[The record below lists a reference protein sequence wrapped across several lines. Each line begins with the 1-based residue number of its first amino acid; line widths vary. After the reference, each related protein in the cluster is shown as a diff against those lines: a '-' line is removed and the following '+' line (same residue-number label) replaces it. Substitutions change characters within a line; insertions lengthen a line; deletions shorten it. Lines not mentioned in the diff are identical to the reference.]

1 MNFVLKLIGTFAFT
15 GFFPIAPATF
25 ASLVFL
31 LLYGLVPG
39 GEVLAHPL
47 VALVTLVLSIPVST
61 RLEKI
66 YGHDAGR
73 IVIDEIVGLQVILVA
88 AAPTTAGLVLVFF
101 LFRLFDIVKP
111 YPAGRA
117 QKLPTG
123 LGVVSD
129 DFIAGLYTRL
139 VLIVVTFFYPG
150 MGSFL

>member
-88 AAPTTAGLVLVFF
+88 AEPTTTGVVLFFF

-123 LGVVSD
+123 LGVVTD

>member
-88 AAPTTAGLVLVFF
+88 AEPTTAGLVLVFF

-123 LGVVSD
+123 LGVVTD